1 MAAYSKET
9 TIKRSPED
17 VFAYV
22 SDMTKHGEWGA
33 NKLAVQKTSDGA
45 TGIGST
51 FASTAE
57 LFGTQKETQT
67 VTEYAP
73 GRRFAFEAKGS
84 LGVARH
90 VFEMAA
96 SGDGT
101 RLTKSMELIKPSFLA
116 RLMTF
121 KIGMDQPK
129 ALAQDVERIRAKL
142 EE

>member
-1 MAAYSKET
+1 
-9 TIKRSPED
+9 
-17 VFAYV
+17 
-22 SDMTKHGEWGA
+22 
-33 NKLAVQKTSDGA
+33 
-45 TGIGST
+45 
-51 FASTAE
+51 
-57 LFGTQKETQT
+57 
-67 VTEYAP
+67 
-73 GRRFAFEAKGS
+73 
-84 LGVARH
+84 
-90 VFEMAA
+90 MAA